1 METIVKAKIADSKWI
16 SLFSGAGAATL
27 FLLAACQQ
35 SEIPVQP
42 KPQDAGVQTP
52 AVAPGGGESR
62 SISEAGRKATD
73 AEVARFLATRENA
86 PAVELPEGS
95 APLAKSAAL
104 ATCIVD
110 FNNANSL
117 ALIPNQA
124 SQTIALSPFYKH
136 PCNGVFWAY
145 TNPINSGAGFRLIP
159 ENPEYCSGPAPYIGY
174 KSGASCINQ
183 TEGKLWPRMAANLG
197 SNTAVRLIVK
207 NSANIA
213 KNFDLQAIYINSGVA
228 EIVAY
233 RPGIGWWV
241 WYPLNAGSRWY
252 WPAGTAVT
260 EIQVFSHGHTD
271 PVQFD
276 NVEIGILP

>member
-1 METIVKAKIADSKWI
+1 MNARIMDSKWI
-16 SLFSGAGAATL
+16 SLFSGAGAAAL

-35 SEIPVQP
+35 SELPVQP
-42 KPQDAGVQTP
+42 KPRDAEVQSP
-52 AVAPGGGESR
+52 ASAPAGGGSR

-73 AEVARFLATRENA
+73 AEVARFMATRENA
-86 PAVELPEGS
+86 PAVELPEGPS
-95 APLAKSAAL
+95 PLAKAAAL

-110 FNNANSL
+110 FNNVNSL
-117 ALIPNQA
+117 ALLPNQA
-124 SQTIALSPFYKH
+124 NSTIAFSPFYKH

-145 TNPINSGAGFRLIP
+145 TNPINSGAGYRLIP
-159 ENPEYCSGPAPYIGY
+159 ENPNYCSGPAPCIGY
-174 KSGASCINQ
+174 KSGASCIGL
-183 TEGKLWPRMAANLG
+183 TEGRFWPRKAANLG
-197 SNTAVRLIVK
+197 GNTAVRLYVK
-207 NSANIA
+207 NSANVP
-213 KNFDLQAIYINSGVA
+213 KNFDMQAIYINSGVA

-241 WYPLNAGSRWY
+241 WYPLTAGGRWT

-260 EIQVFSHGHTD
+260 EIQVYSHGQTD